1 MAHLQMLK
9 HKRQKCW
16 EQDVI
21 TCSMYKEHG
30 NYPKA
35 HLYLNEDNVTEKDLL
50 EVRLNLLT
58 ETDRES
64 CLREESDLK

>member
-1 MAHLQMLK
+1 
-9 HKRQKCW
+9 
-16 EQDVI
+16 
-21 TCSMYKEHG
+21 MYKEHG

-50 EVRLNLLT
+50 EVRLNLT
-58 ETDRES
+58 ETDRDS